1 MICPFKDR
9 SDWLSIFGA
18 FWCAVAIVA
27 SSGCTDGKQVIEG
40 RTITSGTVTL
50 DGQPLRGGT
59 VTFTS
64 KDNAI
69 LNTATN
75 IRAGGKYRTDRAPAG
90 KNLVSIE
97 TESLQW
103 GNAGAY
109 VQIPSKYNSPATS
122 GLEVE
127 LKPGENENV
136 DFALTAQPK

>member
-1 MICPFKDR
+1 LVI
-9 SDWLSIFGA
+9 
-18 FWCAVAIVA
+18 IVL
-27 SSGCTDGKQVIEG
+27 GCLGCRDAQPAIEG
-40 RTITSGTVTL
+40 RTIVTGTVTL
-50 DGQPLRGGT
+50 DGEPLRGGT

-64 KDNAI
+64 KENSI
-69 LNTATN
+69 LSTATN

-90 KNLVSIE
+90 KSLVTIE

-109 VQIPSKYNSPATS
+109 IPIPSKYSNPASS

-136 DFALTAQPK
+136 DFALKAEAN

>member
-1 MICPFKDR
+1 MICQLKFRP
-9 SDWLSIFGA
+9 DWLGHF
-18 FWCAVAIVA
+18 CAGCCLTAMLA
-27 SSGCTDGKQVIEG
+27 SLGCTESKQVIEG

-64 KDNAI
+64 QEDSI
-69 LNTATN
+69 ISTATN

-90 KNLVSIE
+90 KNRVSIE

-109 VQIPSKYNSPATS
+109 IPIPSKYSSPATS

-127 LKPGENENV
+127 LQAGENENV
-136 DFALTAQPK
+136 DFALQTQSK

>member
-1 MICPFKDR
+1 MICQIKFR
-9 SDWLSIFGA
+9 LDWLGPF
-18 FWCAVAIVA
+18 CACCCLVAMLA
-27 SSGCTDGKQVIEG
+27 SLGCTDGKQVIEG
-40 RTITSGTVTL
+40 RTITSGAVTL

-64 KDNAI
+64 KQDSI
-69 LNTATN
+69 LSTATN

-109 VQIPSKYNSPATS
+109 IPIPSKYNSPATS

-127 LKPGENENV
+127 LRPGENENV
-136 DFALTAQPK
+136 DFALQAEPK